1 MAGYQKSEASA
12 IPYLIFYD
20 ENKKDDNGGYYVTNG
35 RDKGIPVGQKL
46 CKHFVRSEA
55 GHSIV
60 FIDEKTHR
68 TILKNLNPDFRRAKK
83 QQKCEWNFIKHFE
96 QTANE
101 SGLYYTVKDLINF
114 HTAVKSSPLVILSG
128 LSGTGK
134 SQLVW
139 CYAKALGLEKESL
152 KMIPVRP
159 NWSDDSDL
167 IGFVDSMHSVYRP
180 DDAGFVNTLIEASKA
195 ENQDKLY
202 LICFDEMNLARVEHY
217 FSQFLSIL
225 EMPEQNRFL
234 KLYAKEYETRLYN
247 VDKYPSSV
255 KIGNNL
261 RFIGTVNMDE
271 STFHFSDK
279 VLDRANVIQLDLVP
293 YTEWRVGDGEKA
305 ELEQTEPEQTE
316 NKVWSYKNTV
326 SW

>member
-1 MAGYQKSEASA
+1 
-12 IPYLIFYD
+12 
-20 ENKKDDNGGYYVTNG
+20 
-35 RDKGIPVGQKL
+35 
-46 CKHFVRSEA
+46 
-55 GHSIV
+55 
-60 FIDEKTHR
+60 
-68 TILKNLNPDFRRAKK
+68 
-83 QQKCEWNFIKHFE
+83 
-96 QTANE
+96 
-101 SGLYYTVKDLINF
+101 
-114 HTAVKSSPLVILSG
+114 
-128 LSGTGK
+128 
-134 SQLVW
+134 
-139 CYAKALGLEKESL
+139 
-152 KMIPVRP
+152 MIPVRP

-247 VDKYPSSV
+247 VDKYLSSV

-293 YTEWRVGDGEKA
+293 YTEWRGRGEESRA
-305 ELEQTEPEQTE
+305 GTNRTGTNREQSLEL
-316 NKVWSYKNTV
+316 
-326 SW
+326 